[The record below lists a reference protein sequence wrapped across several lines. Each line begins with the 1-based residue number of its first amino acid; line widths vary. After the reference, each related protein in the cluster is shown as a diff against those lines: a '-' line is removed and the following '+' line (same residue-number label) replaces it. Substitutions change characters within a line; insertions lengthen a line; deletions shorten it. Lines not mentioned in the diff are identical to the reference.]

1 MINQEELYSKD
12 AENNLIAILLMDV
25 NKVATIISLINDSD
39 FYKIENRLIFNAVR
53 KLQQDDKPIDIVTVS
68 ELLKFENTLAQAGG
82 REYISTLAENYV
94 GSTLY
99 KNYVKIILKYSK
111 KRKMLSISKDIEDRL
126 NKGEDVDDV
135 AKDINS
141 KVEEIILSR
150 TGNSLVQ
157 IGSAVPD
164 VMDKVDKI
172 LSGQSKTLGL
182 PTGFYQLDRAL
193 SGLCKGRLYLL
204 GARPAMGKS
213 AIAQQI
219 AEYIGQSKR
228 VMFVACEM
236 DVDEYTE
243 RSLFRRCNINQD
255 MLTRGTVNSE
265 QIFSSMAEQMQAM
278 SGLGLHILDKAGAT
292 ISDIESEIITM
303 QSKGGCDLI
312 IVDYLQLMNSDN
324 KYLHDPKDI
333 VSEISNKLKNLA
345 RKYKIPILA
354 LSQLSRA
361 LEIRADKRPIMS
373 DLRES
378 GSLEQDADVVM
389 FLYRDEVY
397 NPKEPSSR
405 GSAELI
411 IRKNRQ
417 GRLGTINMMFDGA
430 RTAFSEVQQWQR

>member
-1 MINQEELYSKD
+1 
-12 AENNLIAILLMDV
+12 
-25 NKVATIISLINDSD
+25 
-39 FYKIENRLIFNAVR
+39 
-53 KLQQDDKPIDIVTVS
+53 
-68 ELLKFENTLAQAGG
+68 
-82 REYISTLAENYV
+82 
-94 GSTLY
+94 
-99 KNYVKIILKYSK
+99 
-111 KRKMLSISKDIEDRL
+111 
-126 NKGEDVDDV
+126 
-135 AKDINS
+135 
-141 KVEEIILSR
+141 
-150 TGNSLVQ
+150 
-157 IGSAVPD
+157 
-164 VMDKVDKI
+164 
-172 LSGQSKTLGL
+172 
-182 PTGFYQLDRAL
+182 
-193 SGLCKGRLYLL
+193 
-204 GARPAMGKS
+204 
-213 AIAQQI
+213 
-219 AEYIGQSKR
+219 
-228 VMFVACEM
+228 
-236 DVDEYTE
+236 
-243 RSLFRRCNINQD
+243 

>member
-25 NKVATIISLINDSD
+25 NKVATIISLIKDSD

-150 TGNSLVQ
+150 TGNNLVQ

-265 QIFSSMAEQMQAM
+265 QIFSSMAEQMQAI
-278 SGLGLHILDKAGAT
+278 SGLCLHILDKAGAT

-361 LEIRADKRPIMS
+361 LEIRADKR
-373 DLRES
+373 L
-378 GSLEQDADVVM
+378 L
-389 FLYRDEVY
+389 
-397 NPKEPSSR
+397 
-405 GSAELI
+405 
-411 IRKNRQ
+411 
-417 GRLGTINMMFDGA
+417 
-430 RTAFSEVQQWQR
+430 